1 MTYRFVEHTADVG
14 VELEASS
21 YEGLLSEGLLALTD
35 TLTEVERVSLEI
47 ELSVDLSAPSRE
59 DLLVGWLN
67 ELVYLFDSKS
77 VLLRQSDIGVGK
89 EGGEWRLRA
98 TVCGERYDPGR
109 HRIKTL
115 IKAVTYHQLAVR
127 SSTSGW
133 QARVVFDI

>member
-98 TVCGERYDPGR
+98 TVGGERYDPGR

>member
-47 ELSVDLSAPSRE
+47 ELSVDLRAPSRE
-59 DLLVGWLN
+59 VLLVGWLN

-98 TVCGERYDPGR
+98 TVGGERYDPER

>member
-47 ELSVDLSAPSRE
+47 ELSVDLRAPSRE

-89 EGGEWRLRA
+89 EGGDWRLRA
-98 TVCGERYDPGR
+98 TVGGELYDPER